1 MGLSEDF
8 FKFCVF
14 LRKSELYYKILHIPS
29 SSNMLLTE
37 IQVQNIKM
45 FLQVTLL
52 SLEKLICD
60 NDLIS
65 IRADLTWQNFDRT
78 ANFQLL
84 T

>member
-1 MGLSEDF
+1 
-8 FKFCVF
+8 
-14 LRKSELYYKILHIPS
+14 
-29 SSNMLLTE
+29 MLLTE

-65 IRADLTWQNFDRT
+65 IRADLTRQNFDRT